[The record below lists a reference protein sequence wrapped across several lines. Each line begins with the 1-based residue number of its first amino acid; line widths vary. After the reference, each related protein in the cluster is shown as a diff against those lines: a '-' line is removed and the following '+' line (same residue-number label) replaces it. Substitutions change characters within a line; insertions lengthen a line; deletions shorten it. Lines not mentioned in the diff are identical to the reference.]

1 VLASPLL
8 LPAAAALLDGHHR
21 PRPWPC
27 PSAACPS
34 AAPHTPSTPRTER
47 RGATGTPQPAPRYS
61 LPTRV
66 LETPHRSPCTGASKH
81 RAPCSAPSM
90 PARAPASPPRR
101 TRLSASRKLVWPPV
115 GELGT
120 SVQHSPDGA
129 ANGRSVQ
136 SVPSWPR
143 ASCTPRRRQRRW
155 RQEEGPPRTDSRR
168 RNWLVPGAHT
178 HRPTLRAAGTL
189 QGVPPSCCERRV
201 AVWSGVCSS
210 RHQGLDKARP
220 QAACEPG
227 GGGC

>member
-1 VLASPLL
+1 MEVHVHLVVGQLQQLQRLADGILRHHRAHEPLHNRHEPTGCCTPLVASAEGRSACTASSTVLRWPALADGSVLGPLPSPRDVLASPLL

-101 TRLSASRKLVWPPV
+101 TRPSASRKLVWPPR
-115 GELGT
+115 G
-120 SVQHSPDGA
+120 
-129 ANGRSVQ
+129 
-136 SVPSWPR
+136 
-143 ASCTPRRRQRRW
+143 
-155 RQEEGPPRTDSRR
+155 
-168 RNWLVPGAHT
+168 
-178 HRPTLRAAGTL
+178 
-189 QGVPPSCCERRV
+189 
-201 AVWSGVCSS
+201 
-210 RHQGLDKARP
+210 
-220 QAACEPG
+220 
-227 GGGC
+227 